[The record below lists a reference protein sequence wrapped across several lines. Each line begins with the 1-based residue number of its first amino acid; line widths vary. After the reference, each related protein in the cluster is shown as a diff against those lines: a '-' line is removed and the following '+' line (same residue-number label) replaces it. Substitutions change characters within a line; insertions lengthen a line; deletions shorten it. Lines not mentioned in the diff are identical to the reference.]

1 MPRPVRARHIPTRTT
16 QRRDELIERL
26 IDVFLEEGFADT
38 SIEDLARTLRCSKST
53 LYTVAASKE
62 QIIVAVVRA
71 FFRRS
76 AARVEAAVADDSL
89 DPLDRL
95 RTYLIAISHE
105 LAPASPAFFAD
116 LDSMPTTQEIY
127 RDNTRIAARKVQDF
141 VRQAAPRTS
150 TGTATFI
157 GAVAAQIMEA
167 IHRGEIETA
176 TGYDDSTAYRA
187 LADLIVAGMK
197 SRVDAPTEHVAEH

>member
-1 MPRPVRARHIPTRTT
+1 MPRPVRERHVPTRTT
-16 QRRDELIERL
+16 QRREELIERL
-26 IDVFLEEGFADT
+26 IDVFLDEGFADT
-38 SIEDLARTLRCSKST
+38 SIEDLAHALRCSKST
-53 LYTVAASKE
+53 LYAVAASKE

-76 AARVEAAVADDSL
+76 AERVEAAVADESL

-95 RTYLIAISHE
+95 RAYLIAISHE

-116 LDSMPTTQEIY
+116 LDSMPATQEIY
-127 RDNTRIAARKVQDF
+127 RDNTRFAARKVQDF

-150 TGTATFI
+150 TSTATFI
-157 GAVAAQIMEA
+157 GAVAAQVMEA

-176 TGYDDSTAYRA
+176 TGYDDSAAYRA
-187 LADLIVAGMK
+187 LADLIVAGMS
-197 SRVDAPTEHVAEH
+197 SRMDSPTTHPDNP